1 MSFLCVTGTGKI
13 FLADVMMRVEEGGG
27 VVEEESVS
35 RNVDICKALRT
46 QEL

>member
-27 VVEEESVS
+27 VVEESVS